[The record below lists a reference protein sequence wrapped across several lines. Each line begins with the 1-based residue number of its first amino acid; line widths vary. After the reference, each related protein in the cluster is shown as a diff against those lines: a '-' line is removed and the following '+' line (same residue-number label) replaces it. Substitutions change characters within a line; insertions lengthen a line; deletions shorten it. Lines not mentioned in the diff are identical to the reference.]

1 MSLNPL
7 IPLIFIVL
15 LAVIY
20 SGMIKDSANRLM
32 VLLAILVT
40 VLVFCFVTLF
50 KSQPEPKRWPLEWL
64 ENWNKWTTEGFAG
77 APVGY
82 VMGQTLVPGKAD
94 LAVGCDGYDYNQAGK
109 AGTIIPKTGFYDG
122 LVLDP
127 KMKNKDYK
135 LLARTNVA
143 YHSPVGD
150 AYALNPDPVESA
162 NYPTVDGQPGS
173 PKQLSIFAYNN
184 VSPYCCPSTYSSDRG
199 CVCMTPQQYNYINSR
214 GYQKSY
220 NGNPDM

>member
-1 MSLNPL
+1 MNPL

-20 SGMIKDSANRLM
+20 AGMIKDSTNRLM
-32 VLLAILVT
+32 ALLAILVA

-50 KSQPEPKRWPLEWL
+50 KSR
-64 ENWNKWTTEGFAG
+64 NVMASGNEGFLGG
-77 APVGY
+77 APVDY

-94 LAVGCDGYDYNQAGK
+94 LALGCDGYDYNQAGK
-109 AGTIIPKTGFYDG
+109 KGTIIPKTGFYDG
-122 LVLDP
+122 LVLDAR
-127 KMKNKDYK
+127 MKNKDYT
-135 LLARTNVA
+135 LLAPNNVA

-150 AYALNPDPVESA
+150 AYALNPDPVEMA
-162 NYPTVDGQPGS
+162 NYPTIDGQPGS

-199 CVCMTPQQYNYINSR
+199 CVCMTPKQYDFINRR
-214 GYQKSY
+214 GGQKSY

>member
-32 VLLAILVT
+32 VLLAILVA
-40 VLVFCFVTLF
+40 VLVFCFVILF
-50 KSQPEPKRWPLEWL
+50 KSSDATGRRMGLSQLWGSRPM
-64 ENWNKWTTEGFAG
+64 EGYTG
-77 APVGY
+77 APVDY

-109 AGTIIPKTGFYDG
+109 AGSIIPKTGFYDG

-162 NYPTVDGQPGS
+162 NFPPVDGQPGS
-173 PKQLSIFAYNN
+173 PKQLAMFAYNN

>member
-32 VLLAILVT
+32 VLLAILVA
-40 VLVFCFVTLF
+40 VLVFCFVVLF
-50 KSQPEPKRWPLEWL
+50 KSPSR
-64 ENWNKWTTEGFAG
+64 TEGFVGG
-77 APVGY
+77 APVDY

-109 AGTIIPKTGFYDG
+109 KGSIIPKTGFYDG

-127 KMKNKDYK
+127 TMKNKDYK

-150 AYALNPDPVESA
+150 AYALNPDPVETA
-162 NYPTVDGQPGS
+162 DYPTVDGKPGS
-173 PKQLSIFAYNN
+173 PKQLAMFAYNN

>member
-1 MSLNPL
+1 MNPL

-20 SGMIKDSANRLM
+20 AAMAKDSTHRLM
-32 VLLAILVT
+32 ILLAILAV
-40 VLVFCFVTLF
+40 VLVFCFVVLF
-50 KSQPEPKRWPLEWL
+50 KSSQSGS
-64 ENWNKWTTEGFAG
+64 NTGTEGFTGG
-77 APVGY
+77 APVNY

-94 LAVGCDGYDYNQAGK
+94 LAVGCDGYDYNK
-109 AGTIIPKTGFYDG
+109 AGQKGNIIPKTGFYDG

-127 KMKNKDYK
+127 KMKNSDYK

-150 AYALNPDPVESA
+150 AYALNPDPVESS
-162 NYPTVDGQPGS
+162 NFPTVDGQPGS
-173 PKQLSIFAYNN
+173 PKQMAMFAYNN

-199 CVCMTPQQYNYINSR
+199 CVCMTPQQYNFINSR

>member
-1 MSLNPL
+1 MLMNPL
-7 IPLIFIVL
+7 IPLLFIVL
-15 LAVIY
+15 LAVLY
-20 SGMIKDSANRLM
+20 SGMIKDSANRLL
-32 VLLAILVT
+32 VLLAILVA
-40 VLVFCFVTLF
+40 VLVFCFVILF
-50 KSQPEPKRWPLEWL
+50 K
-64 ENWNKWTTEGFAG
+64 NNKKTGNESFIGG
-77 APVGY
+77 APVDY

-127 KMKNKDYK
+127 RMKNKDYK

-150 AYALNPDPVESA
+150 AYALNPDPVETA

-173 PKQLSIFAYNN
+173 PKQLAIFAYNN

>member
-1 MSLNPL
+1 MNPL
-7 IPLIFIVL
+7 IPLLFIVL
-15 LAVIY
+15 LAVLY
-20 SGMIKDSANRLM
+20 SGMIKDSANRLL
-32 VLLAILVT
+32 VLLAILVA
-40 VLVFCFVTLF
+40 VLVFCFVILF
-50 KSQPEPKRWPLEWL
+50 K
-64 ENWNKWTTEGFAG
+64 NNKKTGNESFIGG
-77 APVGY
+77 APVDY

-127 KMKNKDYK
+127 RMKNKDYK

-150 AYALNPDPVESA
+150 AYALNPDPVETA

-173 PKQLSIFAYNN
+173 PKQLAIFAYNN

>member
-1 MSLNPL
+1 MLMNPL
-7 IPLIFIVL
+7 IPLLFIVL
-15 LAVIY
+15 LAVLY
-20 SGMIKDSANRLM
+20 SGMIKDSANRLL
-32 VLLAILVT
+32 VLLAILVA
-40 VLVFCFVTLF
+40 VLVFCFVILF
-50 KSQPEPKRWPLEWL
+50 K
-64 ENWNKWTTEGFAG
+64 NNKKTGNESFIGG
-77 APVGY
+77 APVDY

-127 KMKNKDYK
+127 RMKNKDYK

-150 AYALNPDPVESA
+150 AYALNPDPVETA

-173 PKQLSIFAYNN
+173 PKQLAIFAYNN

-199 CVCMTPQQYNYINSR
+199 CVCITPQQYNYINSR

>member
-1 MSLNPL
+1 MNPL

-20 SGMIKDSANRLM
+20 AGMIKDSTNRLM
-32 VLLAILVT
+32 ALLAILVA
-40 VLVFCFVTLF
+40 VLIFCFVTLF
-50 KSQPEPKRWPLEWL
+50 KSSK
-64 ENWNKWTTEGFAG
+64 NTGSGAEGFLGG
-77 APVGY
+77 APTDY

-94 LAVGCDGYDYNQAGK
+94 LAIGCDGYDYNQAGK
-109 AGTIIPKTGFYDG
+109 KGTIIPKTGFYDG

-127 KMKNKDYK
+127 RMKNKDYT
-135 LLARTNVA
+135 LLATNNVA

-150 AYALNPDPVESA
+150 AYSLKPDPVETA

-173 PKQLSIFAYNN
+173 PQQLSIFAYNN

-199 CVCMTPQQYNYINSR
+199 CVCMTPKQYDFINRR
-214 GYQKSY
+214 GGQKSY

>member
-32 VLLAILVT
+32 VLLAILVA
-40 VLVFCFVTLF
+40 VLVFCFVILF
-50 KSQPEPKRWPLEWL
+50 KSQDRKRGRVFNWL
-64 ENWNKWTTEGFAG
+64 GIDGFTGG
-77 APVGY
+77 APVDY

-109 AGTIIPKTGFYDG
+109 AGSIIPKTGFYDG

-150 AYALNPDPVESA
+150 AYALNPDTVESA
-162 NYPTVDGQPGS
+162 NFPTVDGQSGS
-173 PKQLSIFAYNN
+173 PKQLAMFAYNN

>member
-1 MSLNPL
+1 MNPL

-20 SGMIKDSANRLM
+20 AGMIKDSTNRLM
-32 VLLAILVT
+32 TLLAILVV
-40 VLVFCFVTLF
+40 VLVFCFVVLF
-50 KSQPEPKRWPLEWL
+50 KNRDNS
-64 ENWNKWTTEGFAG
+64 NSSEGFVGG
-77 APVGY
+77 APVDY

-94 LAVGCDGYDYNQAGK
+94 LAIGCDGYDYNQAGK
-109 AGTIIPKTGFYDG
+109 KGSIIPKTGFYDG
-122 LVLDP
+122 LALDM
-127 KMKNKDYK
+127 KMKNADYK
-135 LLARTNVA
+135 LLSRTNVA

-173 PKQLSIFAYNN
+173 AKQLSMFAYNN
-184 VSPYCCPSTYSSDRG
+184 VSPYCCPSTYSTDRG
-199 CVCMTPQQYNYINSR
+199 CVCMTPQQYKYINTR

>member
-1 MSLNPL
+1 MSSLNPL

-32 VLLAILVT
+32 VLLAILVA
-40 VLVFCFVTLF
+40 VLVFCFVILF
-50 KSQPEPKRWPLEWL
+50 KSQNNSTGGLLARLRL
-64 ENWNKWTTEGFAG
+64 EGFTGG
-77 APVGY
+77 APVNY

-109 AGTIIPKTGFYDG
+109 AGSIIPKTGFYDG

-150 AYALNPDPVESA
+150 AYALNPDPIESA
-162 NYPTVDGQPGS
+162 NFPTIDGQPGS
-173 PKQLSIFAYNN
+173 PKQLAMFAYNN

>member
-1 MSLNPL
+1 
-7 IPLIFIVL
+7 
-15 LAVIY
+15 
-20 SGMIKDSANRLM
+20 MIKDSANRLM
-32 VLLAILVT
+32 VLLAILFA
-40 VLVFCFVTLF
+40 VLVFCFVILF
-50 KSQPEPKRWPLEWL
+50 KSRNNSTGGLL
-64 ENWNKWTTEGFAG
+64 ARLRLEGFTGG
-77 APVGY
+77 APVNY

-109 AGTIIPKTGFYDG
+109 AGSIIPKTGFYDG

-162 NYPTVDGQPGS
+162 NFPTVDGQPGS
-173 PKQLSIFAYNN
+173 PKQLAMFAYNN

>member
-1 MSLNPL
+1 MLMNPL
-7 IPLIFIVL
+7 IPLLFIVL
-15 LAVIY
+15 LAVLY
-20 SGMIKDSANRLM
+20 SGMIKDSANRLL
-32 VLLAILVT
+32 VLLAILVA
-40 VLVFCFVTLF
+40 VLVFCFVILF
-50 KSQPEPKRWPLEWL
+50 K
-64 ENWNKWTTEGFAG
+64 NNKKTGNESFIGG
-77 APVGY
+77 APVDY

-127 KMKNKDYK
+127 RMKNKDYK

-162 NYPTVDGQPGS
+162 NFPTVDGQPGS
-173 PKQLSIFAYNN
+173 PKQLAIFAYNN